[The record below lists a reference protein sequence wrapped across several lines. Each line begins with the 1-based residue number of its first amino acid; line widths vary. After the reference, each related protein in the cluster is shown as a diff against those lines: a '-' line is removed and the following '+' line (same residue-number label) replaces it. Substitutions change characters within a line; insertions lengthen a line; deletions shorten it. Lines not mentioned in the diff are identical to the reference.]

1 MKFTDSQVPLQG
13 TTFSYPELFCLSV
26 RSQNCFLVFL
36 LSITQWGSWADART
50 DWETFTEWFQLEL
63 IQALGQIIRVH
74 QDTLSHT
81 ETDINDIS
89 YAPIATWQHFQ
100 SWTPLQESFDMLFAT
115 DSKPF
120 LDSNNEIRSSRFLL
134 SLCLPQVL
142 QCKPGK
148 LIPYV
153 TSMPPEELDLICVS
167 IHNICKQVTIF
178 YKSYIIEC
186 LLWSLDKR
194 IVTRLLLTPH

>member
-1 MKFTDSQVPLQG
+1 MVLLWIGHVSNVLLRSLPTGLWVWEHTDTLLPKWHKMKFTDSQVPLQG
-13 TTFSYPELFCLSV
+13 TTFSYPELFCLRV

-120 LDSNNEIRSSRFLL
+120 LDSNNEIRSSRFDT
-134 SLCLPQVL
+134 
-142 QCKPGK
+142 
-148 LIPYV
+148 IPV
-153 TSMPPEELDLICVS
+153 FASGFTV
-167 IHNICKQVTIF
+167 
-178 YKSYIIEC
+178 
-186 LLWSLDKR
+186 
-194 IVTRLLLTPH
+194 